1 MLPTRGGEARAG
13 RTARVAF
20 QAPLERTLPAP
31 APTPTRPA
39 SVTRS
44 GAFRPLA
51 FAAALCVLAAAPAL
65 RAQPQTAEATLT
77 RPYEVLAVGV
87 VGVSDPA
94 MVTLVQQTSG
104 LHNGLRVALPDDPL
118 FAEATRRIYALG
130 LFSNVQIA
138 VERMVGDGAFLQVQV
153 APVPRLST
161 LEFVGVT
168 GTVAER
174 VTGDDG
180 MPAPTGR
187 SVTFTDDST
196 RTRVRTVNRSVRDV
210 LTERVGLLR
219 GRPVRPSDI
228 ERGRLAILEYYRDEG
243 FLSAA
248 VEAQTAP
255 EADDRLAVT
264 YVVNRGRRLE
274 VADVRFTGNT
284 AFSQRALARRM
295 KNTRENRWWRFW
307 SRDTFDRAKFQE
319 DLQSLVTFYQNH
331 GYYGARVVSDTFFVD
346 PTAAN
351 GRPGVVVQV
360 GVDEGPRYIVRSVD
374 FEGNT
379 LFTDDQLREALGVVP
394 GDPYNRGLIER
405 NLYYNAE
412 HTDVA
417 SLYTDRGHIRF
428 NIEDTAIPAPGDS
441 LDLTFEIDEGE
452 VYEFGDI
459 AIRGNTRTKDH
470 VIRRELRTVPGQP
483 YSRQAV
489 ERSIRELGQLTYFD
503 QTSLAQGPG
512 MSVNEEDRT
521 VDLTYNLTEASS
533 DQLELSGGWAG
544 SGGLILQA
552 GVTFKNFSI
561 QNLFNG
567 SAWRPLPMGDGQQL
581 SLQVTTYGTRR
592 QTYQV
597 SFTEPWFRG
606 RQTPVGFSLAYSSF
620 RLSDSQTIVD
630 SDTVR
635 TSNGLG
641 SAAARVFYRQQ
652 LRWPDDFFQVGT
664 DLGLRLYNVRGTTT
678 ATSYGLPQGQSREL
692 TVSETLSRNSLNNPL
707 FPTAG
712 SSLSLAATVA
722 APLPGFIQYHKWD
735 FDSAWYTPLTTRSS
749 FSVSTQVGYIGS
761 LTGDPVQFQRYLLG
775 GSPLDVQ
782 GSFRGFGKDLVFLRG
797 YPVEV
802 VGPRLNGAAAGGRIL
817 TKYSAELAFVALQTP
832 QLSLAPYLFAEA
844 GNTYDGLR
852 DFDPGRL
859 YRSAGIGARVFLPIL
874 GLVDL
879 NYGYQIDP
887 YTPFPNSADDGLP
900 KWRFQFSL
908 GAGR

>member
-1 MLPTRGGEARAG
+1 MGAPPGPRSFSGSTRGS
-13 RTARVAF
+13 
-20 QAPLERTLPAP
+20 PLDAALP
-31 APTPTRPA
+31 PTRPA
-39 SVTRS
+39 FVTRP
-44 GAFRPLA
+44 GAPRPLA
-51 FAAALCVLAAAPAL
+51 LAALRFALLLGVLAGVAAPAL
-65 RAQPQTAEATLT
+65 RAQPAETAAVP

-87 VGVSDPA
+87 AGTEDTA
-94 MVTLVQQTSG
+94 LQALITQTSG
-104 LHNGLRVALPDDPL
+104 LHAGLRVGLPEDPL
-118 FAEATRRIYALG
+118 FSEATRRIYGLG
-130 LFSNVQIA
+130 LFSDVRIVA
-138 VERMVGDGAFLQVQV
+138 ERMAGTGVFLQIRV
-153 APVPRLST
+153 AEVPRLGT

-174 VTGDDG
+174 VTGEPGDD

-187 SVTFTDDST
+187 TLTVSDDST
-196 RTRVRTVNRSVRDV
+196 RNRVRTVNRSVRDV
-210 LTERVGLLR
+210 LAERVGLLR

-228 ERGRLAILEYYRDEG
+228 ERGRLAILDYYHGEG
-243 FLSAA
+243 YLSAA
-248 VEAQTAP
+248 VDVQTAN
-255 EADDRLAVT
+255 ESDGRLGLT
-264 YVVNRGRRLE
+264 YAVNRGRRLE
-274 VADVRFTGNT
+274 VVDVRFHGNR
-284 AFSQRALARRM
+284 AFSERTLRRRL
-295 KNTRENRWWRFW
+295 KNTPEARWWRFW
-307 SRDTFDRAKFQE
+307 DRETFQRAKFDE
-319 DLQSLVTFYQNH
+319 DLQALEQFYQDR
-331 GYYGARVVSDTFFVD
+331 GYYGARVVTDTFYVD
-346 PTAAN
+346 PTIRD
-351 GRPGVVVQV
+351 GRPGVVVEV
-360 GVDEGPRYIVRSVD
+360 TVEEGPRYTVRNVD

-379 LFTDDQLREALGVVP
+379 LFSDAELRQALGVQP
-394 GDPYNRGLIER
+394 GDPFSRRLIER

-412 HTDVA
+412 HSDIA
-417 SLYTDRGHIRF
+417 SLYTDRGHLRF
-428 NIEDTAIPAPGDS
+428 NIVEAATPVPGDS
-441 LDLTFEIDEGE
+441 LDLTFEVEEGE

-489 ERSIRELGQLTYFD
+489 ERSVRELVQLTYFD
-503 QTSLAQGPG
+503 QNSLAAGPA
-512 MSVNEEDRT
+512 MDVNDEDRS

-552 GVTFKNFSI
+552 GVTFNNFSI

-567 SAWRPLPMGDGQQL
+567 SAWRPLPMGDGQKL

-606 RQTPVGFSLAYSSF
+606 RQTPVGFSLAYSSY

-630 SDTVR
+630 GDTV
-635 TSNGLG
+635 TSGNGLG
-641 SAAARVFYRQQ
+641 SASARIFYRQQ
-652 LRWPDDFFQVGT
+652 LRWPDDFFQTGT
-664 DLGLRLYNVRGTTT
+664 DLGLRIYNVSGVST
-678 ATSYGLPQGQSREL
+678 ASSYGLPIGQSREL
-692 TVSETLSRNSLNNPL
+692 TIAQSLTRNSLNNPL

-712 SSLSLAATVA
+712 SSLNLSLTI
-722 APLPGFIQYHKWD
+722 APPIPGFIQYHKWD
-735 FDSAWYTPLTTRSS
+735 FTSAWYAPLTSRASIS
-749 FSVSTQVGYIGS
+749 FRAQTGFIGS
-761 LTGDPVQFQRYLLG
+761 LNGDPVQFQRYLLG

-817 TKYSAELAFVALQTP
+817 TKYSSELALVALQTP

-859 YRSAGIGARVFLPIL
+859 YRSAGVGLRVFLPIL

-887 YTPFPNSADDGLP
+887 YTPFPNNSDDGLP

-908 GAGR
+908 GGQ